1 MHKNFQ
7 SARLRDICYMADSLD
22 ADRMV
27 ADEAPSGQ
35 SLQRKASFTGRAE
48 DPARSSATYLAE

>member
-1 MHKNFQ
+1 
-7 SARLRDICYMADSLD
+7 MADSLD

-48 DPARSSATYLAE
+48 DPARSGATYLAE